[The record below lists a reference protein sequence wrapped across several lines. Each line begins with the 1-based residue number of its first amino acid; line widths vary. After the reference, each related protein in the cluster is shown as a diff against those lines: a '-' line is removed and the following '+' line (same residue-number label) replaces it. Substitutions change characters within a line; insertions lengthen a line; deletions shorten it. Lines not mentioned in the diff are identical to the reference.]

1 MDKEAG
7 SEFSL
12 VILKTSSD
20 YLVGEKSGRFE
31 LPHALGIGY
40 HNFLCLQTRKVIT
53 PRSRE
58 FPTMMSLKKKL
69 DWSAGVN
76 ESFSVDKV
84 LFVVYLLN
92 MASVLTGIR
101 FFIKFV
107 AILYRTFTR
116 HNLT

>member
-58 FPTMMSLKKKL
+58 FPTMMSLKKKNWVGQL
-69 DWSAGVN
+69 VSMKVSVSIKTIRSLSIKHGVGFDWN
-76 ESFSVDKV
+76 SV
-84 LFVVYLLN
+84 F
-92 MASVLTGIR
+92 
-101 FFIKFV
+101 
-107 AILYRTFTR
+107 
-116 HNLT
+116 H